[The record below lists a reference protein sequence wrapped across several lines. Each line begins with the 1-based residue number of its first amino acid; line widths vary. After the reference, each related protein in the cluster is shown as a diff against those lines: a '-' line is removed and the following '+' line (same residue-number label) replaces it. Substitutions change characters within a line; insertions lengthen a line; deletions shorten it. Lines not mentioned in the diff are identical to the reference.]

1 MKKILALLLALCM
14 IFALAA
20 CGEAKTEEP
29 KAEDTTPAEET
40 TEETTPAEEA
50 APAEETTEVAMN
62 VALVT
67 DVGNIDDKSFNQ
79 GAWEGVVAFC
89 EAKGLKQGEGYDY
102 YRPSEDSTEARV
114 ETINTAIKNG
124 ANVVVCP
131 GYLFEDAI
139 FTVQNDNPDVMFL
152 LLDGE
157 PHSADYATYETAA
170 NTHNILYQ
178 EEQAGFFAGYAAVKD
193 GYKNLGFL
201 GGMAVPAVVRYGYGF
216 VQGANAAAEE
226 MGIADEVSVKYWYC
240 GGFAP
245 TDDIQIKMA
254 GWFTDGTEIV
264 FACGGGIYLSAVA
277 AATAADGKVIGV
289 DVDQSAE
296 SECIVTSAMKGLSNS
311 VVLALEDLWN
321 NNGKW
326 SEAYA
331 GQTAVLGVADD
342 CVGLPTAEGSWRLN
356 TFTVDEYTALFE
368 QVKNGEI
375 TISNDTT
382 VEPTVSIA
390 VDYNA

>member
-1 MKKILALLLALCM
+1 MKKIIAVLM
-14 IFALAA
+14 ALAMVLAVVA
-20 CGEAKTEEP
+20 CAKPAATET
-29 KAEDTTPAEET
+29 A
-40 TEETTPAEEA
+40 A
-50 APAEETTEVAMN
+50 APADQAAAPAAPAAASEPAAKAEGGMK

-89 EAKGLKQGEGYDY
+89 EGKGLKQGEGYDY

-114 ETINTAIKNG
+114 ETINTAIANG

-139 FTVQNDNPDVMFL
+139 FTVQGSNPDVQFL

-157 PHSADYATYETAA
+157 PHSADYTTYETTA
-170 NTHNILYQ
+170 NSHNILYQ
-178 EEQAGFFAGYAAVKD
+178 EEQAGYFAGYAVVKD
-193 GYKNLGFL
+193 GYKKLGFL

-226 MGIADEVSVKYWYC
+226 MNIVDQVSIKYWYC

-245 TDDIQIKMA
+245 SDDIKIKMA
-254 GWFTDGTEIV
+254 GWFTDGTEVV
-264 FACGGGIYLSAVA
+264 FSCGGGIYLSAVA
-277 AATAADGKVIGV
+277 AATEANGKVIGV

-296 SECIVTSAMKGLSNS
+296 SECIITSAMKGLSNS
-311 VVLALEDLWN
+311 VVLALEDLWA

-326 SEAYA
+326 SADYS
-331 GQTAVLGVADD
+331 GKTAVLGAADD
-342 CVGLPTAEGSWRLN
+342 CVGLPTADGSWRLSN
-356 TFTVDEYTALFE
+356 YTVAEYNELFAK
-368 QVKNGEI
+368 VKDG
-375 TISNDTT
+375 TIVVSKDT
-382 VEPTVSIA
+382 ENPPTVSIA

>member
-1 MKKILALLLALCM
+1 MKKIIAVLM
-14 IFALAA
+14 ALAMVLAVVA
-20 CGEAKTEEP
+20 CAKPAATET
-29 KAEDTTPAEET
+29 A
-40 TEETTPAEEA
+40 A
-50 APAEETTEVAMN
+50 APADQAAAPAAPAAASEPAAKAEGGMK

-89 EAKGLKQGEGYDY
+89 EGKGLKQGEGYDY

-114 ETINTAIKNG
+114 ETINTAIANG

-139 FTVQNDNPDVMFL
+139 FTVQGSNPDVQFL

-157 PHSADYATYETAA
+157 PHSADYTTYETTA
-170 NTHNILYQ
+170 NSHNILYQ
-178 EEQAGFFAGYAAVKD
+178 EEQAGYFAGYAVVKD
-193 GYKNLGFL
+193 GYKKLGFL

-226 MGIADEVSVKYWYC
+226 MNIVDQVSIKYWYC

-245 TDDIQIKMA
+245 SDDIKIKMA
-254 GWFTDGTEIV
+254 GWFTDGTEVV
-264 FACGGGIYLSAVA
+264 FSCGGGIYLSAVA
-277 AATAADGKVIGV
+277 AATEANGKVIGV

-296 SECIVTSAMKGLSNS
+296 SECIITSAMKGLSNS
-311 VVLALEDLWN
+311 VVLALEDLWA

-326 SEAYA
+326 SADYS
-331 GQTAVLGVADD
+331 GKTAVLGAADD
-342 CVGLPTAEGSWRLN
+342 CVGLPTADGSWRLSN
-356 TFTVDEYTALFE
+356 YTVAEYNELFAK
-368 QVKNGEI
+368 VKDG
-375 TISNDTT
+375 TVVVSKDT
-382 VEPTVSIA
+382 ENPPTVSIA

>member
-342 CVGLPTAEGSWRLN
+342 CVGLPTAKGSWRLN

>member
-1 MKKILALLLALCM
+1 MKKIIAVLM
-14 IFALAA
+14 ALAMVLAHVA
-20 CGEAKTEEP
+20 CAKPAPTE
-29 KAEDTTPAEET
+29 PA
-40 TEETTPAEEA
+40 A
-50 APAEETTEVAMN
+50 APADQAAAPAAPAAASEPAAKAEGGMK

-89 EAKGLKQGEGYDY
+89 EGKGLKQGEGYDY

-114 ETINTAIKNG
+114 ETINTAIANG

-139 FTVQNDNPDVMFL
+139 FTVQGSNPDVQFL

-157 PHSADYATYETAA
+157 PHSADYTTYETTA
-170 NTHNILYQ
+170 NSHNILYQ
-178 EEQAGFFAGYAAVKD
+178 EEQAGYFAGYAAVKD
-193 GYKNLGFL
+193 GYKKLGFL

-226 MGIADEVSVKYWYC
+226 MNIVDQVSIKYWYC

-245 TDDIQIKMA
+245 SDDIKIKMA
-254 GWFTDGTEIV
+254 GWFTDGTEVV
-264 FACGGGIYLSAVA
+264 FSCGGGIYLSAVA
-277 AATAADGKVIGV
+277 AATEANGKVIGV

-296 SECIVTSAMKGLSNS
+296 SECIITSAMKGLSNS
-311 VVLALEDLWN
+311 VVLALEDLWA

-326 SEAYA
+326 SADYS
-331 GQTAVLGVADD
+331 GKTAVLGAADD
-342 CVGLPTAEGSWRLN
+342 CVGLPTADGSWRLSN
-356 TFTVDEYTALFE
+356 YTVAEYNELFAK
-368 QVKNGEI
+368 VKDG
-375 TISNDTT
+375 TVVVSKDT
-382 VEPTVSIA
+382 ENPPTVSIA